1 MKTCLSRIDELENRN
16 ARLDED
22 LRIQVRRTKTV
33 LRQLEMV
40 QVELERCEEEKAA
53 LVESLTQCHV
63 TISDMQDNASST
75 ATKEGIKGRFRL
87 HSGFSL

>member
-1 MKTCLSRIDELENRN
+1 LSRIDELENRN
-16 ARLDED
+16 TRLDED
-22 LRIQVRRTKTV
+22 LRIQVRRTKAV

-63 TISDMQDNASST
+63 QMSDMQQITSSST
-75 ATKEGIKGRFRL
+75 SSKEGLKGRLRL
-87 HSGFSL
+87 HSGFMP